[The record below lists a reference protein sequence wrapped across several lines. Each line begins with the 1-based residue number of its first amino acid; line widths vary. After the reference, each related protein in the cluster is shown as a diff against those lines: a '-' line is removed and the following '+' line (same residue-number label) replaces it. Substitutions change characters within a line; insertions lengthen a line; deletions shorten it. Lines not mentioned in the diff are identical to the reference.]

1 MNTVLLWISAPFFDK
16 KNYLINA
23 PPREGAFIP
32 KYGNPFV
39 ITDDY
44 ITETAL
50 KFTLIDE
57 DDIDNNAEDDISVVD

>member
-1 MNTVLLWISAPFFDK
+1 MIK

-32 KYGNPFV
+32 KYENPFV

-44 ITETAL
+44 ITETAP
-50 KFTLIDE
+50 KFTLIIDA
-57 DDIDNNAEDDISVVD
+57 DDIDNNVEDDISVVD

>member
-1 MNTVLLWISAPFFDK
+1 MNTVLLRINEFLIK

-32 KYGNPFV
+32 KYENPFV

-44 ITETAL
+44 ITKTAP
-50 KFTLIDE
+50 KFTLIDA